1 MLQRMMTVEDFYEY
15 VAYNKLEPFGE
26 DREDMRAALVPHM
39 LANYFSKKGKAPKYD
54 DFLLSNM
61 LGDEK
66 QPKKRQSHKQMAAT
80 LKALFM
86 SSQK

>member
-15 VAYNKLEPFGE
+15 AAYNQLEPFGE

-39 LANYFSKKGKAPKYD
+39 LSSYFSKKGKAPKYN

-61 LGDEK
+61 LVGEK
-66 QPKKRQSHKQMAAT
+66 APKKRQSHKQMEAA